1 MLFCFV
7 LFCSVL
13 FCLVLLCFVLFCSV
27 LFCCVLVCS
36 VMFRSIIS
44 QKGSEVYKKFPNISK
59 HSQRWKR
66 MSHIPWSRFII
77 AQKGSKYS
85 QTMENNV
92 IYTVFQ
98 SLPGLHIK
106 EPDHIF
112 FVSKVYQVY
121 I

>member
-1 MLFCFV
+1 
-7 LFCSVL
+7 
-13 FCLVLLCFVLFCSV
+13 
-27 LFCCVLVCS
+27 
-36 VMFRSIIS
+36 
-44 QKGSEVYKKFPNISK
+44 
-59 HSQRWKR
+59 

-106 EPDHIF
+106 EPDHAACCLLLKNPLSF
-112 FVSKVYQVY
+112 RKAWWFDGVPRPETLRHARTRARARAHTDTQTHTRSRFHQTPRASF
-121 I
+121 